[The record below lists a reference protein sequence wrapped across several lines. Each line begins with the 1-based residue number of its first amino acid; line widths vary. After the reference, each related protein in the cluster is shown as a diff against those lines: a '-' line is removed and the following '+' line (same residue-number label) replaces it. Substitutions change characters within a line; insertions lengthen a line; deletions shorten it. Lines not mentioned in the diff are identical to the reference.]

1 MSSFNQLNCFGRG
14 EPIDDVRCRWCTCER
29 CGYDLRDG
37 FCLFCN
43 SRDGNSFAYD
53 PNPNSFNDSQNL
65 SDYPPQPQYQT
76 YSCELCGN
84 DAHYGYDCP
93 PQVPIVYNQE
103 PCFNQNFDNNFPQ
116 TSSSFPQQYLCCEN
130 CGGPHESFQ
139 CQPLNQNFYEPNLCY
154 NSNSFGFD
162 QYQPPQYTVIHQP
175 PQETSVE
182 ILQAENLM
190 KSIQTFLKKFNR
202 ISFRET
208 PKVLSLAWEKFFEI
222 QHAFREKQH
231 QPEDI
236 QELLHKLLK
245 DLQIIS
251 EELAEYINSPSWNC
265 HAFYDDDDEYT
276 IQYRE
281 YLENSSNAITPDLPT
296 EEPDNSLSMGDEHLS
311 TIPETKSD
319 ESDDDSF
326 ENIDYVE
333 ALPLD
338 SELVSLEEV
347 KDDILREKLLNINLL
362 IAKIES
368 LNDNPTPD
376 CVLKSPS
383 PIPIPG
389 ELTSV
394 VMEDILGEPR
404 VHMPNV
410 LPTHPTLMLDSDFI
424 PSDDSLGSDLEVSFP
439 SGTRNKIFDPGIFF
453 EVQSKRFLSRD
464 TFSISFIRNPLC
476 PVIETLLPFSSKNED
491 QVFNP
496 GILSSNL
503 LSHLGKIT
511 SDFSE
516 SPMMICGEDIPILD
530 VPYLHFYPP

>member
-1 MSSFNQLNCFGRG
+1 MHKPPEESVKEFEKQLKTIVISALEGV
-14 EPIDDVRCRWCTCER
+14 I
-29 CGYDLRDG
+29 
-37 FCLFCN
+37 
-43 SRDGNSFAYD
+43 
-53 PNPNSFNDSQNL
+53 
-65 SDYPPQPQYQT
+65 QP
-76 YSCELCGN
+76 
-84 DAHYGYDCP
+84 H
-93 PQVPIVYNQE
+93 
-103 PCFNQNFDNNFPQ
+103 
-116 TSSSFPQQYLCCEN
+116 
-130 CGGPHESFQ
+130 
-139 CQPLNQNFYEPNLCY
+139 
-154 NSNSFGFD
+154 
-162 QYQPPQYTVIHQP
+162 
-175 PQETSVE
+175 QETSVE
-182 ILQAENLM
+182 ILQSRENLM

-208 PKVLSLAWEKFFEI
+208 PKVLSLAWENFFEI

-236 QELLHKLLK
+236 QELLRKLLK

-251 EELAEYINSPSWNC
+251 EKLAEYINSPSWNC
-265 HAFYDDDDEYT
+265 PAFYDDDDDVE
-276 IQYRE
+276 
-281 YLENSSNAITPDLPT
+281 DLVPIPSESKGISDDT
-296 EEPDNSLSMGDEHLS
+296 CDVHFCDNSPPLDVLNDHFK
-311 TIPETKSD
+311 IFSD
-319 ESDDDSF
+319 FNVDCTSSDDDSF
-326 ENIDYVE
+326 EEIDYIE
-333 ALPLD
+333 ASPPD

-383 PIPIPG
+383 PFPIPVEDSDSFFEKSDTSLSYSDNSLPEFETFSDHTEETSSGSTTTHADNSLPEYDSFLFEIEPDQG

-404 VHMPNV
+404 VHVPNV

-476 PVIETLLPFSSKNED
+476 PVIETLLPFSSENED
-491 QVFNP
+491 KVFNP
-496 GILSSNL
+496 GKYSGRTHGGIRCSSSQTSYPLTEKELHQLRMDEEALKEMLEEEAMNKKTQEA
-503 LSHLGKIT
+503 KIRQEQAENDAFFLEFGVVRYDSEYES
-511 SDFSE
+511 SD
-516 SPMMICGEDIPILD
+516 
-530 VPYLHFYPP
+530 